1 MNFVQKNDSD
11 IFLRWLGDKG
21 TQKDATRRQDY
32 PPWKASYIHFYFNL
46 FKTTTSRHRQWA
58 LESVPTVEIT
68 SGSATASERR
78 SSVTD
83 ERCIQRTFFK
93 CKRSTNFIRNTL
105 RYYIQLT
112 CLKEAFGRKV
122 LHPKQKTPYL
132 PMSHSYLTHNGNFP
146 LSPRT
151 ERGLVRE
158 PDPFLGLELKLDY
171 LAVKLLL
178 LRGFQ

>member
-1 MNFVQKNDSD
+1 MGVQFVPTDS
-11 IFLRWLGDKG
+11 W
-21 TQKDATRRQDY
+21 
-32 PPWKASYIHFYFNL
+32 YIHFYFNL

-83 ERCIQRTFFK
+83 EQCIQRTFFK
-93 CKRSTNFIRNTL
+93 CKRSTNFIHNTL
-105 RYYIQLT
+105 RYYIQFT
-112 CLKEAFGRKV
+112 CLKEAFVRKV
-122 LHPKQKTPYL
+122 LHPKEKAPYL
-132 PMSHSYLTHNGNFP
+132 PMSHFYLTHNGNFP
-146 LSPRT
+146 LSQRT

-158 PDPFLGLELKLDY
+158 YCFFLDPDPFLGLELKLDY

-178 LRGFQ
+178 RFSITCELWNSNL